1 MWAWKDAETLA
12 LFKLVEDFK
21 NMAKPL
27 KEAFFAYAM
36 QTNRKPDSVRNYY
49 YKTLKEIELNKKNR
63 LKINLKVHKINRPE
77 AFSKEEEKA
86 VFEKIQKLLSEGC
99 SLRNACLKVAGGDI
113 KKMLRYQ
120 NKFRSLE
127 KSAEPC
133 KVVRMP
139 SKKGKLTDSEINSLF
154 MGLVKLIKKCAEEQ
168 AEEKA
173 LFEAETANE
182 ALRRT
187 VVELSAKQ
195 KELDNLKKNFE
206 ILKNQKLLLKEE
218 LNGLRSQTAS
228 LFSRKMKG
236 EKLSS
241 LKSFM
246 NKLDKISSVENEIK

>member
-36 QTNRKPDSVRNYY
+36 QTNRKPDSVKNYY

-63 LKINLKVHKINRPE
+63 HKINRPE

-127 KSAEPC
+127 KKIEPC

-206 ILKNQKLLLKEE
+206 ILKNEKLLLKEE

-228 LFSRKMKG
+228 LFSRKLKG

-246 NKLDKISSVENEIK
+246 SKLDKISSVENEIK